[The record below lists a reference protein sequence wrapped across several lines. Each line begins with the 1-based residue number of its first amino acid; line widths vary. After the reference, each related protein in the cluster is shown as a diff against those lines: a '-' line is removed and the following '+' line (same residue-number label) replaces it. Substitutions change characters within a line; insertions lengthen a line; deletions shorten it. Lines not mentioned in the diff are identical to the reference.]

1 MRSKIFVSYR
11 RNDSPSATGRL
22 QDALVQHF
30 GNESVFVDV
39 KDLVDGTKYRDA
51 IEAALGSCSVMLVV
65 IGPRWVDARD
75 AEGRRKLDLEG
86 DIVRHEIRSA
96 FARGI
101 PVIPLLV
108 EGASLPR
115 EQDLPEDLRALRDHQ
130 ARELEYERWAA
141 DSRELLRVLETRH
154 GIAVRPR
161 DAEAPIAAPEPAR
174 AREAT
179 PAHPPSPDGARPTA
193 STAPRKSGSAA
204 PWVIGTAIGCAGL
217 ASIAVAGLAIY
228 GASLD
233 GDEDEDGMAV
243 MPTPYPVVT
252 PSPSPSS
259 ASAEI
264 GALALRFDPTHLAD
278 GWTIS
283 PYAAVHLALEGELHD
298 AVGRTAQV
306 VVRFKMQ
313 NGTPL
318 FAAPGD
324 LLHSD
329 PSGGLAVASLPVV
342 VSETPFDVS
351 DLVMSM
357 PYASFFLNPTGYA
370 TRYPLTAQATL
381 LLDGVEI
388 RRGAPTPFDV
398 VW

>member
-30 GNESVFVDV
+30 GDESVFVDV

-51 IEAALGSCSVMLVV
+51 IDAALGSCSVMLVV

-75 AEGRRKLDLEG
+75 AEGRRKLDLEA

-108 EGASLPR
+108 EGAALPR
-115 EQDLPEDLRALRDHQ
+115 EQDLPDELRPLRDHQ

-154 GIAVRPR
+154 GIAVQRRGEAAAIRP
-161 DAEAPIAAPEPAR
+161 PEPPR

-179 PAHPPSPDGARPTA
+179 PARAPSPDAARPAT
-193 STAPRKSGSAA
+193 SPAPRSSGSAA

-217 ASIAVAGLAIY
+217 AVIAVAGLAIY
-228 GASLD
+228 GSTLPD
-233 GDEDEDGMAV
+233 DEGDEDVA
-243 MPTPYPVVT
+243 PFVT
-252 PSPSPSS
+252 PSPSA
-259 ASAEI
+259 ASADL
-264 GALALRFDPTHLAD
+264 GNLRMRFDPTHLAD

-283 PYAAVHLALEGELHD
+283 PTAAVHLELEGELRD
-298 AVGRTAQV
+298 AVGRTVQV
-306 VVRFKMQ
+306 VVRFSMP

-318 FAAPGD
+318 AAGPGD
-324 LLHSD
+324 LLHRD
-329 PSGGLAVASLPVV
+329 AAGALVVASTPVI
-342 VSETPFDVS
+342 VSETPFRIS

-357 PYASFFLNPTGYA
+357 PYAAFFLTPTGF
-370 TRYPLTAQATL
+370 TTHYPLLAQPSL

-388 RRGAPTPFDV
+388 RRGPPTSFV
-398 VW
+398 VIW